1 MGGGVRGEKCRG
13 PLCPLRPLFVHFGAT
28 LEDDDEYEDDRAAT
42 PLLVPARS
50 RRSSGLNSPLEMGR

>member
-1 MGGGVRGEKCRG
+1 MARG

-42 PLLVPARS
+42 PLLVPGAP
-50 RRSSGLNSPLEMGR
+50 GDDGVPGVPQG